1 MSFRSR
7 CGFRKAGNNTLT
19 GVTRNKR
26 VKIDEFEKE
35 YLAFVEKLKQEDTTT
50 ETVAEEAAPV
60 ADIVEETTPVVEE
73 PTLNEEIV
81 AETPDIQVS
90 EADEVAD
97 EIPTSKKKKKQ
108 K

>member
-1 MSFRSR
+1 MGFRAR
-7 CGFRKAGNNTLT
+7 WGFRKAGNSTLT

-35 YLAFVEKLKQEDTTT
+35 YLAFVEKLKQEDTT

-60 ADIVEETTPVVEE
+60 ADIVEESVPVVEE

-81 AETPDIQVS
+81 AETPDIQLS
-90 EADEVAD
+90 ETDEVAD

>member
-1 MSFRSR
+1 MGFRAR
-7 CGFRKAGNNTLT
+7 WGFRKAGNSTLT

-35 YLAFVEKLKQEDTTT
+35 YLALVEKLKQEDTT

-60 ADIVEETTPVVEE
+60 ADIVEESVPVVEE

-81 AETPDIQVS
+81 AETPDIQLS
-90 EADEVAD
+90 ETDEVTD

>member
-7 CGFRKAGNNTLT
+7 WGFRKAGNNTLT

-35 YLAFVEKLKQEDTTT
+35 YLGFVEKLKQEDTT

-60 ADIVEETTPVVEE
+60 ADIVEESVPVAEE
-73 PTLNEEIV
+73 QTLNEEIV
-81 AETPDIQVS
+81 DETSDIQLA
-90 EADEVAD
+90 EADEVTD